1 MKLKKFSLVIGTQVF
16 KSFSEESRVRII
28 QLLLEAKNLTISDL
42 VSILDF
48 TQTKTSRHVA
58 YLKNAG
64 LVKSHKLDQWV
75 VYSLKEEVIEIVS
88 KMMVFLQKDPQL
100 LRDLELFAIM
110 DSNRELAAHKVKA
123 KELRA

>member
-1 MKLKKFSLVIGTQVF
+1 MKLKNFSLLIGVQIF
-16 KSFSEESRVRII
+16 KSFSEEARVRII

-42 VSILDF
+42 VLILEF

-64 LVKSHKLDQWV
+64 LVKSQKLDQWV

-88 KMMVFLQKDPQL
+88 KMLVFLQKDPQL
-100 LRDLELFAIM
+100 LKDLEVYNIM
-110 DSNRELAAHKVKA
+110 ASNRELAIHKA
-123 KELRA
+123 NNKELKA